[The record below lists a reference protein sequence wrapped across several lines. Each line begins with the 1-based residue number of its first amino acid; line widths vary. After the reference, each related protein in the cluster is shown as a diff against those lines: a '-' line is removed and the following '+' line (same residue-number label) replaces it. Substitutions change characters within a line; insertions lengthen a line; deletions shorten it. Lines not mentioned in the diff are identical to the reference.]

1 MVKRKKAKAETAT
14 SRRLDSTSSSP
25 LSLSAFDLAALLA
38 PVTPEDFRRHVFEAD
53 ALHVARPRCPGYYAP
68 LEDLSSPQRLFKL
81 MDDGIVPLYRI
92 NMFRCIDGR
101 TKETPPPP
109 SSIDEV
115 KRLFS
120 EGWSI
125 QWLQPQHEHDAL
137 SAMVATLESQFGCL
151 VGVNAYLTPGGAQG
165 LAPHWDDVDVF
176 VLQLGGSKAWTL
188 HRHCTSSPLAP
199 EQQTLPRYSSGDLDP
214 ESLSEPF
221 MRPKLSAGDL
231 LYFPRGIIHH
241 APNKDSSAPS
251 VHLTIST
258 FQRQTLYDLVQKT
271 FEEAMSELWEE
282 DETLRRALPWK
293 ALTLQA
299 PQKEMSMAVAKQLR
313 RLADAVEAE
322 SSGEGPGAVAGALG
336 ELGME
341 FVRHRMPPQ
350 VKQDEVRLV
359 GLRDVVIVDT
369 SAIALQPVPE
379 DVDEDAARMLH
390 CASNARKN
398 HMMNHPPEATAQ
410 GQVEEAE
417 EEAMEADE
425 VLADPGQVLSGTVAK
440 ALRHL
445 CNSEPKTLQ
454 ELLKE
459 AEIPE
464 SSWQEV
470 CQVLTQLAAMG
481 LAKVKEAPE
490 AKALKPASKTKKR
503 RIK

>member
-1 MVKRKKAKAETAT
+1 MVKRKKAKAETTT
-14 SRRLDSTSSSP
+14 SRQRLDSSTTP
-25 LSLSAFDLAALLA
+25 LSLGAFDLGALLA
-38 PVTPEDFRRHVFEAD
+38 PVTPEEFHGRIFEID

-81 MDDGIVPLYRI
+81 MEDGIVPLYRI

-101 TKETPPPP
+101 TKETPPPF
-109 SSIDEV
+109 SSIEEV
-115 KRLFS
+115 KRLFN

-137 SAMVATLESQFGCL
+137 STLVATLESQFGCL

-188 HRHCTSSPLAP
+188 HRHMTSSPLAP

-214 ESLSEPF
+214 ESLSEAF
-221 MRPKLSAGDL
+221 MRPKLLAGDL

-241 APNKDSSAPS
+241 APNKDSSSPS

-282 DETLRRALPWK
+282 DEMLRRALPWK
-293 ALTLQA
+293 ALTVQA
-299 PQKEMSMAVAKQLR
+299 PQKEMSAAVAKQLR

-322 SSGEGPGAVAGALG
+322 SATEGPGAVAAALG

-350 VKQDEVRLV
+350 VREDEVRLV
-359 GLRDVVIVDT
+359 GLRDVVFVDA
-369 SAIALQPVPE
+369 SAVALQPILE

-398 HMMNHPPEATAQ
+398 HMMNHPPETTAQ
-410 GQVEEAE
+410 GHEEAE

-425 VLADPGQVLSGTVAK
+425 VLPDPGQILSGTVAN

-464 SSWQEV
+464 GSWQEV

-481 LAKVKEAPE
+481 LAKVKETPE
-490 AKALKPASKTKKR
+490 AKASQPCKAKKR
-503 RIK
+503 RIKQ